1 MSELNVPADW
11 WVLVWPCLLVL
22 GVIVLWEV
30 GRRTMNR
37 RRQGTQNGASPPVKV
52 ERRRVVRG
60 VRRS

>member
-1 MSELNVPADW
+1 MSELDVPADW

-37 RRQGTQNGASPPVKV
+37 RRQGTQNSASPPAKV
-52 ERRRVVRG
+52 ERR
-60 VRRS
+60 